1 MLDAGSSDRNDDGVR
16 MNDHD
21 DGVQMSDQERSWS
34 ERKFAALSIAA
45 SLLEFS
51 SFLVADFL
59 IHYSMVNTAPSPTPG
74 VQGATIYR
82 ILAGMWLV
90 LTPMSL
96 VSGAL
101 SRSFDS
107 SRRLSNIAIA
117 ASAITILFCSLQMM
131 V

>member
-1 MLDAGSSDRNDDGVR
+1 MQ
-16 MNDHD
+16 MND
-21 DGVQMSDQERSWS
+21 QESSWS

-59 IHYSMVNTAPSPTPG
+59 IHYSMVNTEPCPSPG
-74 VQGATIYR
+74 VKGATIYR
-82 ILAGMWLV
+82 ILGGVWLV

-107 SRRLSNIAIA
+107 SRKLTNIAITVSVIA
-117 ASAITILFCSLQMM
+117 ILFCTLQML